1 MYEGVF
7 LCLKVADIIRVEY
20 HAPMK
25 YGLLLILLVASVTQ
39 AQVYR
44 TVDKDGNIIYTDVP
58 SDNAEEVVI
67 DIAPSYTPIA
77 SPPLVVEEPLP
88 EISESESIDAPHYK
102 LSITSPTQN
111 QSFQNPETITV
122 TVGVKPELSEL
133 RSDKL
138 LFKLDGKSIGK
149 PQISSSIT
157 LADLERGSHILVV
170 SAVDKSG
177 KVLKSSKSVLFHVH
191 RRSVA
196 Q

>member
-7 LCLKVADIIRVEY
+7 LCLKVADIIRLEY
-20 HAPMK
+20 DAPMK
-25 YGLLLILLVASVTQ
+25 YGLLLLLLVASVTQ

-44 TVDKDGNIIYTDVP
+44 TVDKDGNVIYTDVP

-67 DIAPSYTPIA
+67 DIAPSYTPPEIT
-77 SPPLVVEEPLP
+77 PLVIEEPLP
-88 EISESESIDAPHYK
+88 ETSESVDTPLYK
-102 LSITSPTQN
+102 LSITSPAQN

-122 TVGVKPELSEL
+122 TVGINPELSEL

-138 LFKLDGKSIGK
+138 LFKLDGKPIGE
-149 PQISSSIT
+149 PQVSSSIT
-157 LADLERGSHILVV
+157 LAELERGSHILVV

-177 KVLKSSKSVLFHVH
+177 KVLKRSKSVLFHVH

>member
-1 MYEGVF
+1 LYEGVF
-7 LCLKVADIIRVEY
+7 LCLKVADIIRLEY
-20 HAPMK
+20 DAPMK
-25 YGLLLILLVASVTQ
+25 YGLLLLLLVASVTQ

-44 TVDKDGNIIYTDVP
+44 TVDKDGNVIYTDVP

-67 DIAPSYTPIA
+67 DIAPSYTPPEIT
-77 SPPLVVEEPLP
+77 PLVIEEPLP
-88 EISESESIDAPHYK
+88 ETGESVDTPLYK
-102 LSITSPTQN
+102 LSITSPAQN

-122 TVGVKPELSEL
+122 TVGINPELSEL

-138 LFKLDGKSIGK
+138 LFKLDGKPIGE
-149 PQISSSIT
+149 PQVSSSIT
-157 LADLERGSHILVV
+157 LAELERGSHILVV

-177 KVLKSSKSVLFHVH
+177 KVLKRSKSVLFHVH